1 MTALQKTIYRDAMQ
15 RSRKTIMEVVAAD
28 PLEDDLPSEPKT
40 KVAKKK
46 APTKKE
52 KKMYLENS
60 SNVLMDLRKASLHP
74 ALFRRRYTND
84 MLADITRVL
93 LKEPDYKKRGAVYQ
107 YCYEDMGV
115 MTDSELQLFLSG
127 YKSTTKFLHDNDMYF
142 DAGKVKTLMRLL
154 ADYLGQGRKVLIFS
168 QVRSLLTCHAGCL
181 LS

>member
-1 MTALQKTIYRDAMQ
+1 MTPLQKSIYRDTMQ
-15 RSRKTIMEVVAAD
+15 RSRKTVMEVIAAD
-28 PLEDDLPSEPKT
+28 PLEDDLPPEPKS
-40 KVAKKK
+40 KAAKKK

-52 KKMYLENS
+52 RKMYLENS

-127 YKSTTKFLHDNDMYF
+127 YKSTKKFLHDPDMYF
-142 DAGKVKTLMRLL
+142 DAGKVQMLMRLL
-154 ADYLGQGRKVLIFS
+154 GDYLSQGRKILIFS
-168 QVRSLLTCHAGCL
+168 QAKVTSLLMA
-181 LS
+181 SA